1 MASIYGGD
9 NEAETS
15 EEFDFEKYCDFG
27 KTKKQDDFKKLM
39 KELTAQNQPISSPFV
54 EGFG

>member
-39 KELTAQNQPISSPFV
+39 KELTA
-54 EGFG
+54 